1 MYVYKDLL
9 LGQALSLLPW
19 LKNSGAKQAS
29 QGFNRLES
37 LIDLGNLLK
46 GSTVY

>member
-1 MYVYKDLL
+1 MNVSKDLL
-9 LGQALSLLPW
+9 SRQALSLLPW
-19 LKNSGAKQAS
+19 LKTSGAKQAS
-29 QGFNRLES
+29 QGFNRLEG